1 MRSMTGFG
9 IGDAPLGDGRLVLEL
24 RALNHRFLDVR
35 VRLPPELT
43 DQAFFVEQLARER
56 LSRGRFD
63 VGVRL
68 EGAALPPPRF
78 SVERARSVYR
88 ALTELRDELAPG
100 SELPVASLTHF
111 PELVTGGGDADPE
124 IVRIAL
130 RAAFDA
136 ALMRLDE
143 MRLMEGDAL
152 KRELTLRLAAVEA
165 LRKELDASSDQML
178 ASYRARLSDR
188 LERLLRD
195 GSARLDPGRL
205 EAEVAILA
213 DRSDVTEELV
223 RLASHFDQFEKLLA
237 ASDPVGRRL
246 DFLLQEVGREAN
258 TIGSKCQDARLSHFV
273 VEMKAE
279 VERMR
284 EQVQNVE

>member
-1 MRSMTGFG
+1 
-9 IGDAPLGDGRLVLEL
+9 
-24 RALNHRFLDVR
+24 
-35 VRLPPELT
+35 
-43 DQAFFVEQLARER
+43 
-56 LSRGRFD
+56 
-63 VGVRL
+63 
-68 EGAALPPPRF
+68 
-78 SVERARSVYR
+78 
-88 ALTELRDELAPG
+88 
-100 SELPVASLTHF
+100 
-111 PELVTGGGDADPE
+111 
-124 IVRIAL
+124 
-130 RAAFDA
+130 
-136 ALMRLDE
+136 
-143 MRLMEGDAL
+143 MEGDAL

-165 LRKELDASSDQML
+165 LRKELDASSGHML
-178 ASYRARLSDR
+178 ASYRVRLSDR

-246 DFLLQEVGREAN
+246 DFLLQEIGREAN
-258 TIGSKCQDARLSHFV
+258 TIGSKCQDAKLSHFV